1 MRIQEEVKFLKLL
14 EKDLKTL
21 ENALLNIDEDL
32 KGIFKLI
39 RKTIPFVTIKFSYFI
54 ELLNKYCFSI
64 LNESEIKKIEKTIL
78 FKRLNLFKRI
88 FIENIKNAEYLTKSS
103 VFIHDSHSGVP
114 VFEPIL
120 LFYSFYYAVFIEY
133 LTSMD
138 DIFTIFEKFKNQWK
152 QSLQSQ
158 MFPVKIIIHLPIF
171 AKVGE
176 YHITDNIKLISA
188 RPPLKIMKIRRQA
201 REYQNYISSY
211 YPFGMEPSNYMKYDH
226 KKDLDNLATMRLY
239 LSINYTTPYYL
250 FNDFSSYEGLYE
262 NIMKKKDEIEEEIKE
277 LACCLYLLGKE
288 FDYKGFIIEY
298 PWWFVPNINRFD
310 IFDEPISRAI
320 FVSNEEFNLLK
331 QIYQKVRKC
340 GIFNEN
346 KFEIVKYRFFQIF
359 NNRNVQDLLLD
370 YFIILEFF
378 FTRKMRAELKF
389 RLSLNAALFLSSD
402 WDEFNILYKLLGDLY
417 ELRST
422 IIHGSDVKRKIDN
435 FIKNH
440 NFEHIHHFLYE
451 IKRILSKIILKFIN
465 LKVEDP
471 QILEKFERPHFFLKN
486 SNLTSGH
493 NTSVE

>member
-1 MRIQEEVKFLKLL
+1 MRSQEEVKFLELL

-21 ENALLNIDEDL
+21 ENALLNMDEDL
-32 KGIFKLI
+32 KDISKLI
-39 RKTIPFVTIKFSYFI
+39 RKTIPFITIEFIYFI

-64 LNESEIKKIEKTIL
+64 INESEIKKIEKTIL
-78 FKRLNLFKRI
+78 FKRFNLFKRI
-88 FIENIKNAEYLTKSS
+88 FIENIKNAEYLTKNS
-103 VFIHDSHSGVP
+103 VFLHDSHSGGP

-120 LFYSFYYAVFIEY
+120 LFYSFYYTMFIEY

-138 DIFTIFEKFKNQWK
+138 DVFTIFERFKNQWK
-152 QSLQSQ
+152 ESLQLHT
-158 MFPVKIIIHLPIF
+158 FPIKIIIHLPIF
-171 AKVGE
+171 AIVGE
-176 YHITDNIKLISA
+176 YQIDDNIKLISA
-188 RPPLKIMKIRRQA
+188 RPPLKIMKKRHQ
-201 REYQNYISSY
+201 EKVYQNYLSSY
-211 YPFGMEPSNYMKYDH
+211 YPFGMKPYDYMNYDH
-226 KKDLDNLATMRLY
+226 KNDLDNLTTMRIY
-239 LSINYTTPYYL
+239 LSIDYTTPYYL

-389 RLSLNAALFLSSD
+389 RLTLNAALFLSSD

-417 ELRST
+417 KLRSI

-471 QILEKFERPHFFLKN
+471 QILEKFERQHFFLKN
-486 SNLTSGH
+486 SSLTK
-493 NTSVE
+493 NR